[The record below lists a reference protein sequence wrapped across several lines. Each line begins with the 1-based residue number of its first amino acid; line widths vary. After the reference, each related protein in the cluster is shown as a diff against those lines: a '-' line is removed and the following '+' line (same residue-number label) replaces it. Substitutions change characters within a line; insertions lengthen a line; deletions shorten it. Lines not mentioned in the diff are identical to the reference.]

1 MIGIFANAKISRN
14 IDDDDVRMAVWLKPT
29 KISCKTW
36 KWLEEKRRIATK
48 KYPSI
53 LIQYKTFDNID
64 YYRIR

>member
-1 MIGIFANAKISRN
+1 MRN
-14 IDDDDVRMAVWLKPT
+14 FLEILMMMMSEWQFDLSQQKSHVRHEND
-29 KISCKTW
+29 W
-36 KWLEEKRRIATK
+36 KKERRIATK